1 MYVQYLI
8 RAGANVKGI
17 LLRCYVSK
25 SHHVTA
31 WWINMKK
38 QFEGKV
44 FIFILFFND
53 NTNTFVSVLKLI
65 S

>member
-1 MYVQYLI
+1 
-8 RAGANVKGI
+8 
-17 LLRCYVSK
+17 
-25 SHHVTA
+25 
-31 WWINMKK
+31 MKK
-38 QFEGKV
+38 QLEGKV